1 MEIIQRLGSYAL
13 YGLGAWLLSSIVVQ
27 AAEAPPAVV
36 AMPAANTSEIQVPIY
51 KSRVLTTR
59 APVKKV
65 SVGNP
70 EIADI
75 LITSPTQLY
84 LLGRS
89 LGSTNVLLWDGGNRL
104 IDSLDL
110 EVVHD
115 LGGLKGKLHQLM
127 PNERIEVFSAQ
138 GALVLRGQVS
148 SAAAMDTAVKLA
160 KTYTAQASSVVQGE
174 GEAAAA
180 APTQSL
186 EVINLLTVGGSQQVM
201 LEVKV
206 AEMQRNLFKNLNVR
220 FNALDF
226 GSSSRWSGGGFN
238 SGVGPAGI
246 PIGFVPDPLNDG
258 FIIPDPTSLI
268 GAGKGIFAQFLSD
281 EFLFN
286 VVLEASKDNGSAK
299 VLAEPTLTTLSGQQA
314 EFISGGEFP
323 VPITED
329 DGITIE
335 FKEFGVGVKFL
346 PLVLDSGRI
355 NLNLNVSVSELSNV
369 NSLVLDTG
377 LESILGE
384 GVTQVIPSLTK
395 RSAQSTVELGNGQT
409 IAIAGLISE
418 NTRDFVSR
426 FPGLGDIPVLG
437 HLFRSQQFIN
447 GETELVILVTPHL
460 AKPIDARSVR
470 LPTEK
475 FVEPSDLDFYL
486 LGKTKG
492 RQPGRQVPVSI
503 GVSEGSFGHDLE

>member
-1 MEIIQRLGSYAL
+1 MESIRKVGTVAL
-13 YGLGAWLLSSIVVQ
+13 LLLAWTMQPAPVDAAQPPVMAAPMPTASSGR
-27 AAEAPPAVV
+27 
-36 AMPAANTSEIQVPIY
+36 IQVPIY
-51 KSRVLTTR
+51 KARILTTR
-59 APVKKV
+59 APVKRI

-70 EIADI
+70 EVAD
-75 LITSPTQLY
+75 LLMTSPTQLY

-89 LGSTNVLLWDGGNRL
+89 LGSTNVLLWDNSNRL

-110 EVVHD
+110 DVVHD
-115 LGGLKGKLHQLM
+115 LGGLKEKLHQLM
-127 PNERIEVFSAQ
+127 PNERIEVFSSQ
-138 GALVLRGQVS
+138 GSLVLRGQVS
-148 SAAAMDTAVKLA
+148 NAALMDTAVKVA
-160 KTYTAQASSVVQGE
+160 KSYTAQSASVVQGE
-174 GEAAAA
+174 GDQVTA

-186 EVINLLTVGGSQQVM
+186 EVINLLSVGGSQQVM

-206 AEMQRNLFKNLNVR
+206 AEMQRNLLKTLDVR
-220 FNALDF
+220 FNALNLD
-226 GSSSRWSGGGFN
+226 GNWATGGFN
-238 SGVGPAGI
+238 NGQGL
-246 PIGFVPDPLNDG
+246 GFDADG
-258 FIIPDPTSLI
+258 LPNPTSLFSN
-268 GAGKGIFAQFLSD
+268 GKGFFGQFLSD
-281 EFLFN
+281 SFFFN
-286 VVLEASKDNGSAK
+286 VVLEAAKDNGSAK

-346 PLVLDSGRI
+346 PVVLDEGRI
-355 NLNLNVSVSELSNV
+355 NLNLNVSVSELSNA

-377 LESILGE
+377 LDSVLGD

-395 RSAQSTVELGNGQT
+395 RSAESTVELGNGQT

-437 HLFRSQQFIN
+437 HLFRSQSFQN

-460 AKPIDARSVR
+460 AKPVDAKTVR

-492 RQPGRQVPVSI
+492 REPGRPVPVSL
-503 GVSEGSFGHDLE
+503 GVSEGRFGHDLK

>member
-1 MEIIQRLGSYAL
+1 MQGIRKIGAL
-13 YGLGAWLLSSIVVQ
+13 AVLLLAWTVQ
-27 AAEAPPAVV
+27 PAPVPAAQPSGAVV
-36 AMPAANTSEIQVPIY
+36 GMSAQNNGHIQVPIY
-51 KSRVLTTR
+51 KARILTTR
-59 APVKKV
+59 VAVKRI

-75 LITSPTQLY
+75 LMTTPNQLY

-89 LGSTNVLLWDGGNRL
+89 LGSTNVLLWDNSNRL
-104 IDSLDL
+104 IDSLELD
-110 EVVHD
+110 VVHD
-115 LGGLKGKLHQLM
+115 LGGLKEKLHQLM

-138 GALVLRGQVS
+138 GSLVLRGQVS
-148 SAAAMDTAVKLA
+148 SASVMDTAVKVA
-160 KTYTAQASSVVQGE
+160 KSYSAQTSSIVQGE
-174 GEAAAA
+174 GEQAKQSPA
-180 APTQSL
+180 QSL
-186 EVINLLTVGGSQQVM
+186 EVINLLTVGGTQQVM

-206 AEMQRNLFKNLNVR
+206 AEMQRNLLKSLDVR
-220 FNALDF
+220 FNAL
-226 GSSSRWSGGGFN
+226 SRNGNWTTGGFN
-238 SGVGPAGI
+238 NGQRL
-246 PIGFVPDPLNDG
+246 GFDADG
-258 FIIPDPTSLI
+258 LVNPTSLL
-268 GAGKGIFAQFLSD
+268 GNGKGFFGQFLSD
-281 EFLFN
+281 DFLFN
-286 VVLEASKDNGSAK
+286 VVLEAAKDNGSAK

-329 DGITIE
+329 EGITIE

-346 PLVLDSGRI
+346 PVVLDEGRI
-355 NLNLNVSVSELSNV
+355 NLNLNVSVSEISNA

-377 LESILGE
+377 LDSVLGD
-384 GVTQVIPSLTK
+384 GVAQVIPSLTK

-426 FPGLGDIPVLG
+426 FPGLGDVPVLG

-460 AKPIDARSVR
+460 AKPVDAKTVR

-492 RQPGRQVPVSI
+492 REAGRPVPVSL
-503 GVSEGSFGHDLE
+503 GVSEGRFGHDLK

>member
-1 MEIIQRLGSYAL
+1 MDIIRRVGAFTL
-13 YGLGAWLLSSIVVQ
+13 YVLFFTGGGAGLLSSAVLQ
-27 AAEAPPAVV
+27 AAEPEPAVS
-36 AMPAANTSEIQVPIY
+36 AMPAANVTNIQVPIY

-75 LITSPTQLY
+75 LVTSPTQLY
-84 LLGRS
+84 LLGRA
-89 LGSTNVLLWDGGNRL
+89 LGSTNVLLWDSRNRL

-115 LGGLKGKLHQLM
+115 LGGLKSKLHELL
-127 PNERIEVFSAQ
+127 PNEDISVYSAQ

-148 SAAAMDTAVKLA
+148 SAAAMDNAVKLA
-160 KTYTAQASSVVQGE
+160 KTYTAQTASIVQGE
-174 GEAAAA
+174 GEAAVA

-206 AEMQRNLFKNLNVR
+206 AEMKRSLVKSLDVR

-226 GSSSRWSGGGFN
+226 GSSSRWSGGGAN
-238 SGVGPAGI
+238 SGLTSDGAILPAGTLL
-246 PIGFVPDPLNDG
+246 GNGRGL
-258 FIIPDPTSLI
+258 
-268 GAGKGIFAQFLSD
+268 FAQFLSGD
-281 EFLFN
+281 FLFN
-286 VVLEASKDNGSAK
+286 VALDAARDDGSAK
-299 VLAEPTLTTLSGQQA
+299 VLAEPTLTTLTGQQA

-323 VPITED
+323 IPVSDE

-346 PLVLDSGRI
+346 PVVLDSGRI
-355 NLNLNVSVSELSNV
+355 NLNLNVSVSELVST
-369 NSLVLDTG
+369 NSLVVDTG
-377 LESILGE
+377 VAA
-384 GVTQVIPSLTK
+384 GVSAVLVPALTK

-437 HLFRSQQFIN
+437 QLFRSQEFVN
-447 GETELVILVTPHL
+447 GETELVIMVTPHL

-475 FVEPSDLDFYL
+475 FVEPSDVDFYL

-492 RQPGRQVPVSI
+492 RQMGRPVPVSL
-503 GVSEGSFGHDLE
+503 GTSEGSFGHDLN

>member
-1 MEIIQRLGSYAL
+1 MDIIRRIGSYTL
-13 YGLGAWLLSSIVVQ
+13 YILVLTGGGACMLSSAALQ
-27 AAEAPPAVV
+27 AAEPAPLVS
-36 AMPAANTSEIQVPIY
+36 AMPTANVSNIQVPIF

-70 EIADI
+70 DISDI
-75 LITSPTQLY
+75 LVTSPTQLY

-89 LGSTNVLLWDGGNRL
+89 LGSTNVLLWDSRNRL
-104 IDSLDL
+104 IDSLDV

-115 LGGLKGKLHQLM
+115 LGGLKSKLHELL
-127 PNERIEVFSAQ
+127 PNEQIEVHSAQ

-148 SAAAMDTAVKLA
+148 SAAAMDTAMKLA
-160 KTYTAQASSVVQGE
+160 KTYSAQTASVVQGE
-174 GEAAAA
+174 GEAAES
-180 APTQSL
+180 APTKSL
-186 EVINLLTVGGSQQVM
+186 DVLNLMTIGGSQQVM

-206 AEMQRNLFKNLNVR
+206 AEMKRSLVKSLDVR

-226 GSSSRWSGGGFN
+226 GSSNRWRGGGAN
-238 SGVGPAGI
+238 NGLLPIIDTTPLTGLPNLPADTLLGE
-246 PIGFVPDPLNDG
+246 GRGL
-258 FIIPDPTSLI
+258 
-268 GAGKGIFAQFLSD
+268 FAQFLSGD
-281 EFLFN
+281 FLFN
-286 VVLEASKDNGSAK
+286 VALDAARDDGSAK
-299 VLAEPTLTTLSGQQA
+299 VLAEPTLTTLTGQQA

-323 VPITED
+323 IPVADE

-346 PLVLDSGRI
+346 PVVLDSGRI
-355 NLNLNVSVSELSNV
+355 NLNLNVSVSELVST

-377 LESILGE
+377 VAA
-384 GVTQVIPSLTK
+384 GVSAVLVPALTK

-437 HLFRSQQFIN
+437 HLFRSQEFVN

-460 AKPIDARSVR
+460 AKPVDARAVR

-475 FVEPSDLDFYL
+475 FVEPSDVDFYL
-486 LGKTKG
+486 LGRTKG
-492 RQPGRQVPVSI
+492 RQLGRPVPVSL
-503 GVSEGSFGHDLE
+503 GVSEGSFGHDLN

>member
-1 MEIIQRLGSYAL
+1 MQGIRK
-13 YGLGAWLLSSIVVQ
+13 LGALAVLLLAWTVLP
-27 AAEAPPAVV
+27 APV
-36 AMPAANTSEIQVPIY
+36 PAAQPSGQVVGMAAANNGHIQVPIY
-51 KSRVLTTR
+51 KARILTTR
-59 APVKKV
+59 TAVKRI

-75 LITSPTQLY
+75 LMTTPNQLY

-89 LGSTNVLLWDGGNRL
+89 LGSTNVLLWDNNNRL

-110 EVVHD
+110 DVVHD
-115 LGGLKGKLHQLM
+115 LGGLKEKLHQLM

-138 GALVLRGQVS
+138 GSLVLRGQVS
-148 SAAAMDTAVKLA
+148 NASVMDTAVKVA
-160 KTYTAQASSVVQGE
+160 KSYAAQTSSVVQGE
-174 GEAAAA
+174 GEAAKL
-180 APTQSL
+180 APAQSL
-186 EVINLLTVGGSQQVM
+186 EVINLLSVGGTQQVM

-206 AEMQRNLFKNLNVR
+206 AEMQRSLFKSLDVR

-226 GSSSRWSGGGFN
+226 GSSSRWSTGGFN
-238 SGVGPAGI
+238 NGQGL
-246 PIGFVPDPLNDG
+246 GFDADG
-258 FIIPDPTSLI
+258 NVDPTTLF
-268 GAGKGIFAQFLSD
+268 GNGKGFLAQFLSD

-286 VVLEASKDNGSAK
+286 VVLEAAKDNGSAK

-329 DGITIE
+329 EGITIE

-346 PLVLDSGRI
+346 PVVLDEGRI
-355 NLNLNVSVSELSNV
+355 NLNLNVSVSELSNA

-377 LESILGE
+377 LDSVLGD
-384 GVTQVIPSLTK
+384 GVAQIIPSLTK

-437 HLFRSQQFIN
+437 HLFRSQQFQN

-460 AKPIDARSVR
+460 AKPIDAKTVR

-492 RQPGRQVPVSI
+492 REAGRAVPVSL
-503 GVSEGSFGHDLE
+503 GVSEGRFGHDLK

>member
-1 MEIIQRLGSYAL
+1 MHRIRKLGFLAL
-13 YGLGAWLLSSIVVQ
+13 LLLAWTLQPVPLE
-27 AAEAPPAVV
+27 AAQPAVT
-36 AMPAANTSEIQVPIY
+36 AQPMQLGNTGRIQVPIY
-51 KSRVLTTR
+51 KARILTTR
-59 APVKKV
+59 APVKRI

-70 EIADI
+70 EVAD
-75 LITSPTQLY
+75 LLMTSPTQLY

-89 LGSTNVLLWDGGNRL
+89 LGSTNVLLWDNSNRL

-110 EVVHD
+110 DVVHD
-115 LGGLKGKLHQLM
+115 LGGVKEKLHQLM
-127 PNERIEVFSAQ
+127 PNERIEVFSSQ
-138 GALVLRGQVS
+138 GSLVLRGQVS
-148 SAAAMDTAVKLA
+148 SAAVMDTAVKVA
-160 KTYTAQASSVVQGE
+160 KSYAAQTSSVVQGE
-174 GEAAAA
+174 GEAAKL
-180 APTQSL
+180 APAQSL
-186 EVINLLTVGGSQQVM
+186 EVINLLSVGGSQQVM

-206 AEMQRNLFKNLNVR
+206 AEIQRNLLKTLDVR
-220 FNALDF
+220 FNALHM
-226 GSSSRWSGGGFN
+226 GGNWATGGFN
-238 SGVGPAGI
+238 NGQGLGFDGD
-246 PIGFVPDPLNDG
+246 GFVN
-258 FIIPDPTSLI
+258 PTALL
-268 GAGKGIFAQFLSD
+268 GNGKGFFGQFLSD
-281 EFLFN
+281 DFLFN
-286 VVLEASKDNGSAK
+286 VVLEAAKDNGSAK

-346 PLVLDSGRI
+346 PVVLDEGRI
-355 NLNLNVSVSELSNV
+355 NLNLNVSVSELSNA
-369 NSLVLDTG
+369 NALSLDTG
-377 LESILGE
+377 LESILGD
-384 GVTQVIPSLTK
+384 GVTQIIPSLTK
-395 RSAQSTVELGNGQT
+395 RSAESTVELGNGQT

-437 HLFRSQQFIN
+437 HLFRSQSFQN

-460 AKPIDARSVR
+460 AKPIDAKAVR

-492 RQPGRQVPVSI
+492 REPGRPVPVSL
-503 GVSEGSFGHDLE
+503 GVSEGRFGHDLK

>member
-1 MEIIQRLGSYAL
+1 MDIIRK
-13 YGLGAWLLSSIVVQ
+13 LGACALSLLGAGLLCSVALQ
-27 AAEAPPAVV
+27 AAEPAVS
-36 AMPAANTSEIQVPIY
+36 AMPAANISTIQVPLY

-59 APVKKV
+59 AAVKKV

-75 LITSPTQLY
+75 LVTSPTQLY

-89 LGSTNVLLWDGGNRL
+89 LGSTNVLLWDGRNQL

-110 EVVHD
+110 EVIHD
-115 LGGLKGKLHQLM
+115 LSGLKSKLHELL
-127 PNERIEVFSAQ
+127 PNERIEVYSAQ

-148 SAAAMDTAVKLA
+148 SAAAVDTAVKLA
-160 KTYTAQASSVVQGE
+160 KTYTAQSSSVVQGG
-174 GEAAAA
+174 GEAAEA
-180 APTQSL
+180 APSQSL
-186 EVINLLTVGGSQQVM
+186 EVINLLSVGGSQQVM

-206 AEMQRNLFKNLNVR
+206 AEMQRSLVKSLNVR

-226 GSSSRWSGGGFN
+226 GSSSRWSGGGAN
-238 SGVGPAGI
+238 NGLTPGGSI
-246 PIGFVPDPLNDG
+246 LPDTALLG
-258 FIIPDPTSLI
+258 T
-268 GAGKGIFAQFLSD
+268 GTGMFARFLSGD
-281 EFLFN
+281 FLFN
-286 VVLEASKDNGSAK
+286 VALDAARDDGSAK
-299 VLAEPTLTTLSGQQA
+299 VLAEPTLTTLTGQQA

-323 VPITED
+323 IPVRDE

-346 PLVLDSGRI
+346 PVVLDSGRI
-355 NLNLNVSVSELSNV
+355 NLNLNVSVSELV
-369 NSLVLDTG
+369 ATNSLVVNTG
-377 LESILGE
+377 D
-384 GVTQVIPSLTK
+384 QVGAALLVPALTK

-426 FPGLGDIPVLG
+426 FPGLGDVPVLG
-437 HLFRSQQFIN
+437 HLFRSQEFVN

-460 AKPIDARSVR
+460 AKPVDARSVR

-475 FVEPSDLDFYL
+475 IVAPSDADFYL
-486 LGKTKG
+486 LGRTKG
-492 RQPGRQVPVSI
+492 RGEGRQVPVSL
-503 GVSEGSFGHDLE
+503 GVSEGSFGHDLQ

>member
-1 MEIIQRLGSYAL
+1 MYLL
-13 YGLGAWLLSSIVVQ
+13 CGLGTQLSFAGLVQ
-27 AAEAPPAVV
+27 AAEPGAAYS
-36 AMPAANTSEIQVPIY
+36 ALPAANTNMVQVPIY
-51 KSRVLTTR
+51 KSRTLSTR
-59 APVKKV
+59 TPVRKI

-89 LGSTNVLLWDGGNRL
+89 LGTTNVLLWDGSNRL
-104 IDSLDL
+104 IDTLDV

-115 LGGLKGKLHQLM
+115 LTGLKTKLHQLL
-127 PNERIEVFSAQ
+127 PEENIEVFSAQ
-138 GALVLRGQVS
+138 GALVLRGQVR
-148 SAAAMDTAVKLA
+148 SAAAMDTAMKVA
-160 KTYTAQASSVVQGE
+160 KTYAAQTSSVVQGK
-174 GEAAAA
+174 GEAAEV
-180 APTQSL
+180 APAQSL
-186 EVINLLTVGGSQQVM
+186 EVINLLSVGGSQQVM

-206 AEMQRNLFKNLNVR
+206 AEMQRSLIKNLNVR
-220 FNALDF
+220 FNAL
-226 GSSSRWSGGGFN
+226 GSSGNWSGGGFN
-238 SGVGPAGI
+238 NGQGLGLSPGGGSILSPG
-246 PIGFVPDPLNDG
+246 
-258 FIIPDPTSLI
+258 SLI
-268 GAGKGIFAQFLSD
+268 GGGKGLFAQFLSD
-281 EFLFN
+281 DFLFN

-299 VLAEPTLTTLSGQQA
+299 VLAEPTLTTLTGQQA

-323 VPITED
+323 IPITED

-335 FKEFGVGVKFL
+335 YKEFGVGVKFL
-346 PLVLDSGRI
+346 PVVLDSGRI

-377 LESILGE
+377 LNSILGD

-395 RSAQSTVELGNGQT
+395 RSAESTVELGNGQT

-426 FPGLGDIPVLG
+426 FPGLGDLPILG
-437 HLFRSQQFIN
+437 HLFRSQSFIN

-460 AKPIDARSVR
+460 AKPVDAKAVR
-470 LPTEK
+470 LPTER
-475 FVEPSDLDFYL
+475 FVEPSDRDFYL

-492 RQPGRQVPVSI
+492 SEPGRAVPVSL
-503 GVSEGSFGHDLE
+503 GVSGGNFGHDLN

>member
-1 MEIIQRLGSYAL
+1 MDTLQRLGVYLL
-13 YGLGAWLLSSIVVQ
+13 YGLGAGLLLATAAQAEEPRSGFSS
-27 AAEAPPAVV
+27 
-36 AMPAANTSEIQVPIY
+36 MPAANANTIQVPIY
-51 KSRVLTTR
+51 KSRTLSTR
-59 APVKKV
+59 AGVKRI

-70 EIADI
+70 NIADI

-89 LGSTNVLLWDGGNRL
+89 LGSTNVLLWDNSNRL
-104 IDSLDL
+104 IESLDL

-115 LGGLKGKLHQLM
+115 LGGLKSKLHQLL
-127 PNERIEVFSAQ
+127 PEENIEVFSAQ
-138 GALVLRGQVS
+138 GALVLRGQVR
-148 SAAAMDTAVKLA
+148 SAAAMDTAMKVA
-160 KTYTAQASSVVQGE
+160 KTYAAQTSSVVQGK
-174 GEAAAA
+174 GEAAAS

-186 EVINLLTVGGSQQVM
+186 EVINLLSVGGSQQVM

-206 AEMQRNLFKNLNVR
+206 AEMQRSLVKNLNVR

-238 SGVGPAGI
+238 NGQGLGLTPGGGAVISPG
-246 PIGFVPDPLNDG
+246 
-258 FIIPDPTSLI
+258 SLI
-268 GAGKGIFAQFLSD
+268 GGGKGLFAQFLSD

-299 VLAEPTLTTLSGQQA
+299 VLAEPTLTTLTGQQA

-323 VPITED
+323 IPITED

-335 FKEFGVGVKFL
+335 YKEFGVGVKFL
-346 PLVLDSGRI
+346 PVVLDSGRI

-377 LESILGE
+377 LNSILGD

-395 RSAQSTVELGNGQT
+395 RSAESTVELGNGQT

-426 FPGLGDIPVLG
+426 FPGLGDLPVLG
-437 HLFRSQQFIN
+437 HLFRSQSFIN

-460 AKPIDARSVR
+460 AKPVDARAVR

-492 RQPGRQVPVSI
+492 REPGRPVPVSL
-503 GVSEGSFGHDLE
+503 GVSGGNFGHDLN

>member
-1 MEIIQRLGSYAL
+1 MEIILRLGSYAL
-13 YGLGAWLLSSIVVQ
+13 YALGAWLLSSIVVQ
-27 AAEAPPAVV
+27 AAEAPPAVST
-36 AMPAANTSEIQVPIY
+36 MPAANISNIEVPIY
-51 KSRVLTTR
+51 KSRVLSTR

-89 LGSTNVLLWDGGNRL
+89 LGSTNVLLWDSRNRL

-160 KTYTAQASSVVQGE
+160 KTYTAQTASVVQGE

-186 EVINLLTVGGSQQVM
+186 EVINLLSVGGSQQVM

-206 AEMQRNLFKNLNVR
+206 AEMQRSLVKSINVR

-226 GSSSRWSGGGFN
+226 GSSSRWSTGGYN
-238 SGVGPAGI
+238 DGVGPGGI
-246 PIGFVPDPLNDG
+246 PIGFVPDPINDG
-258 FIIPDPTSLI
+258 FIVPDPTSLI
-268 GAGKGIFAQFLSD
+268 GSGKGFLGQFLSD
-281 EFLFN
+281 NFLFN
-286 VVLEASKDNGSAK
+286 VVLEAAKDNGTAK
-299 VLAEPTLTTLSGQQA
+299 VLAEPTLTTLTGQQA

-323 VPITED
+323 IPVSDD

-346 PLVLDSGRI
+346 PVVLDSGRI
-355 NLNLNVSVSELSNV
+355 NLNLNVSVSELV
-369 NSLVLDTG
+369 AANSLVVNTG
-377 LESILGE
+377 E
-384 GVTQVIPSLTK
+384 QVGTALLVPALTK

-418 NTRDFVSR
+418 STRDFVSR

-437 HLFRSQQFIN
+437 HLFRSQEFVN

-492 RQPGRQVPVSI
+492 RQLGRQVPVSL
-503 GVSEGSFGHDLE
+503 GVSEGSFGHDLN

>member
-1 MEIIQRLGSYAL
+1 MQSIRKVGTLAVL
-13 YGLGAWLLSSIVVQ
+13 LLAWVMQPAPLDAAQPPVMAAPMPTASSGR
-27 AAEAPPAVV
+27 
-36 AMPAANTSEIQVPIY
+36 IQVPIY
-51 KSRVLTTR
+51 KARVLTTR
-59 APVKKV
+59 APVKRI

-70 EIADI
+70 EVAD
-75 LITSPTQLY
+75 LLMTSPTQLY

-89 LGSTNVLLWDGGNRL
+89 LGSTNVLLWDNSNRL

-110 EVVHD
+110 DVVHD
-115 LGGLKGKLHQLM
+115 LAGLKEKLHQLM

-138 GALVLRGQVS
+138 GSLVLRGQVS
-148 SAAAMDTAVKLA
+148 SASVMDTAVKVA
-160 KTYTAQASSVVQGE
+160 KTYAAQSSSVVQGE
-174 GEAAAA
+174 GEAARA

-186 EVINLLTVGGSQQVM
+186 EVINLLTVGGTQQVM

-206 AEMQRNLFKNLNVR
+206 AEMQRNLLKSLDVR
-220 FNALDF
+220 FNALSLN
-226 GSSSRWSGGGFN
+226 GNWTLGGFN
-238 SGVGPAGI
+238 GGQGL
-246 PIGFVPDPLNDG
+246 GFDG
-258 FIIPDPTSLI
+258 DGLVNPTALLGS
-268 GAGKGIFAQFLSD
+268 GKGFFGQFLSD
-281 EFLFN
+281 DFLFN
-286 VVLEASKDNGSAK
+286 VVLEAAKDNGSAK

-346 PLVLDSGRI
+346 PVVLDAGRI
-355 NLNLNVSVSELSNV
+355 NLNLNVSVSELSNA
-369 NSLVLDTG
+369 NALSLDTG

-395 RSAQSTVELGNGQT
+395 RSAQSTVELGDGQT

-437 HLFRSQQFIN
+437 HLFRSQQFQN

-460 AKPIDARSVR
+460 AKPIDAKTVR

-492 RQPGRQVPVSI
+492 REPGRTVPVSL
-503 GVSEGSFGHDLE
+503 GVSEGRFGHDLK

>member
-1 MEIIQRLGSYAL
+1 MNTLQRLGL
-13 YGLGAWLLSSIVVQ
+13 YLLCGLGTQLLFAGVAQ
-27 AAEAPPAVV
+27 AAEPGAGYS
-36 AMPAANTSEIQVPIY
+36 AMPAANTNIVQVPIY
-51 KSRVLTTR
+51 KSRTISTR
-59 APVKKV
+59 TPVRKI

-70 EIADI
+70 DIADI

-89 LGSTNVLLWDGGNRL
+89 LGTTNVLLWDSNNRL
-104 IDSLDL
+104 IETMDV

-115 LGGLKGKLHQLM
+115 LTGLKTKLHQLL
-127 PNERIEVFSAQ
+127 PEENIEVFSAQ
-138 GALVLRGQVS
+138 GALVLRGQVR
-148 SAAAMDTAVKLA
+148 SAGAMDTAMKVA
-160 KTYTAQASSVVQGE
+160 KTYAAQTSSVVQGK
-174 GEAAAA
+174 GEAAEA
-180 APTQSL
+180 APAQSL
-186 EVINLLTVGGSQQVM
+186 EVINLLSVGGSQQVM

-206 AEMQRNLFKNLNVR
+206 AEMQRSLIKNLNVR
-220 FNALDF
+220 FNAL
-226 GSSSRWSGGGFN
+226 GSSGNWSGGGFN
-238 SGVGPAGI
+238 NGQGLGLTPGGGSILSPG
-246 PIGFVPDPLNDG
+246 
-258 FIIPDPTSLI
+258 SLI
-268 GAGKGIFAQFLSD
+268 GGGKGLFAQFLSD
-281 EFLFN
+281 DFLFN

-299 VLAEPTLTTLSGQQA
+299 VLAEPTLTTLTGQQA

-323 VPITED
+323 IPITED

-335 FKEFGVGVKFL
+335 YKEFGVGVKFL
-346 PLVLDSGRI
+346 PVVLDSGRI

-377 LESILGE
+377 LNSILGD

-395 RSAQSTVELGNGQT
+395 RSAESTVELGNGQT

-426 FPGLGDIPVLG
+426 FPGLGDLPILG
-437 HLFRSQQFIN
+437 HLFRSQSFIN

-460 AKPIDARSVR
+460 AKPVDAKAVR

-492 RQPGRQVPVSI
+492 SEPGRAVPVSL
-503 GVSEGSFGHDLE
+503 GVSGGNFGHDLN

>member
-1 MEIIQRLGSYAL
+1 MHSMRKIASRMVLLGVCV
-13 YGLGAWLLSSIVVQ
+13 LLVLPLSLAAQPVDSVVS
-27 AAEAPPAVV
+27 
-36 AMPAANTSEIQVPIY
+36 AMPAANVGNVQVSLY

-70 EIADI
+70 QVADI

-84 LLGRS
+84 LLGRA
-89 LGSTNVLLWDGGNRL
+89 LGSTNVLLWDNQNRL

-115 LGGLKGKLHQLM
+115 LGGLKAKLHQVL
-127 PNERIEVFSAQ
+127 PKEPVEVFSAQ

-160 KTYTAQASSVVQGE
+160 KTYSAQGTSVAQGK
-174 GEAAAA
+174 GEAAE
-180 APTQSL
+180 APPSQAL
-186 EVINLLTVGGSQQVM
+186 EVINLLSIGGSQQVM

-226 GSSSRWSGGGFN
+226 GSSSRWSTGGYNNGQGLGFDKDGLVNPTTLFGGGK
-238 SGVGPAGI
+238 GVFG
-246 PIGFVPDPLNDG
+246 
-258 FIIPDPTSLI
+258 
-268 GAGKGIFAQFLSD
+268 QFLSD
-281 EFLFN
+281 NFLFN
-286 VVLEASKDNGSAK
+286 VVLEAAKDNGSAK

-329 DGITIE
+329 DGITVE

-346 PLVLDSGRI
+346 PVVLDSGRI
-355 NLNLNVSVSELSNV
+355 NLNLNVSVSELSNA

-377 LESILGE
+377 LESILGN

-426 FPGLGDIPVLG
+426 FPGLGDIPLLG
-437 HLFRSQQFIN
+437 HLFRSQQLLS
-447 GETELVILVTPHL
+447 GETELVILVPPHL
-460 AKPIDARSVR
+460 AKPVDAVGVR
-470 LPTEK
+470 LPTEH
-475 FVEPSDLDFYL
+475 FVEPSDVDFYL

-492 RQPGRQVPVSI
+492 REPGRRVPVSL
-503 GVSEGSFGHDLE
+503 GVSEGSFGHDLN

>member
-1 MEIIQRLGSYAL
+1 MQGIRK
-13 YGLGAWLLSSIVVQ
+13 LGALAALLLACTVLPAPVP
-27 AAEAPPAVV
+27 AAQPSGAVV
-36 AMPAANTSEIQVPIY
+36 GMSAQNNGHIQVPIY
-51 KSRVLTTR
+51 KARVLTTR
-59 APVKKV
+59 TAVKRI

-75 LITSPTQLY
+75 LMTTPNQLY

-89 LGSTNVLLWDGGNRL
+89 LGSTNVLLWDNSNRL
-104 IDSLDL
+104 IDSLELD
-110 EVVHD
+110 VVHD
-115 LGGLKGKLHQLM
+115 LGGLKEKLHQLM

-138 GALVLRGQVS
+138 GSLVLRGQVS
-148 SAAAMDTAVKLA
+148 SASVMDTAVKVA
-160 KTYTAQASSVVQGE
+160 KSYSAQTSSIVQGE
-174 GEAAAA
+174 GEQAKQSPA
-180 APTQSL
+180 QSL
-186 EVINLLTVGGSQQVM
+186 EVINLLTVGGTQQVM

-206 AEMQRNLFKNLNVR
+206 AEMQRNLLKSLDVR
-220 FNALDF
+220 FNAL
-226 GSSSRWSGGGFN
+226 SRNGNWTTGGFN
-238 SGVGPAGI
+238 NGQRLGFDAG
-246 PIGFVPDPLNDG
+246 GLVN
-258 FIIPDPTSLI
+258 PTALL
-268 GAGKGIFAQFLSD
+268 GNGKGFFGQFLSD
-281 EFLFN
+281 DFLFN
-286 VVLEASKDNGSAK
+286 VVLEAAKDNGSAK

-323 VPITED
+323 IPITED
-329 DGITIE
+329 EGITIE

-346 PLVLDSGRI
+346 PVVLDEGRI
-355 NLNLNVSVSELSNV
+355 NLNLNVSVSEISNA

-377 LESILGE
+377 LDSVLGD
-384 GVTQVIPSLTK
+384 GVAQVIPSLTK

-426 FPGLGDIPVLG
+426 FPGLGDVPVLG

-460 AKPIDARSVR
+460 AKPVDARSVR

-475 FVEPSDLDFYL
+475 FVEPSDQDFYL

-492 RQPGRQVPVSI
+492 REAGRPVPVSL
-503 GVSEGSFGHDLE
+503 GVSEGRFGHDLK

>member
-1 MEIIQRLGSYAL
+1 MKSKCRVGATVLVLGMMLS
-13 YGLGAWLLSSIVVQ
+13 GLAAAQ
-27 AAEAPPAVV
+27 ATPAVV
-36 AMPAANTSEIQVPIY
+36 ATPAANTSDVQVPIY

-59 APVKKV
+59 TAVKRI

-89 LGSTNVLLWDGGNRL
+89 LGSTNVLLWDSGNRL

-115 LGGLKGKLHQLM
+115 LGGLKSKLHQVL
-127 PNERIEVFSAQ
+127 PNESIEVFSAQ

-148 SAAAMDTAVKLA
+148 SAAVMDSALRLAQSYSEPAPGTAAEQGAM
-160 KTYTAQASSVVQGE
+160 AQASP
-174 GEAAAA
+174 AAQR
-180 APTQSL
+180 PLQL
-186 EVINLLTVGGSQQVM
+186 INLLSVGGSQQVM

-226 GSSSRWSGGGFN
+226 GSSGRWSGGGFN
-238 SGVGPAGI
+238 
-246 PIGFVPDPLNDG
+246 N
-258 FIIPDPTSLI
+258 
-268 GAGKGIFAQFLSD
+268 GAGLGFDEDGLVNPTTLFGDGTGIFGQFLSD
-281 EFLFN
+281 NFLFN
-286 VVLEASKDNGSAK
+286 VVLEAAKDNGSAK
-299 VLAEPTLTTLSGQQA
+299 VLAEPTLTTLTGQQA

-346 PLVLDSGRI
+346 PVVLDSGRI
-355 NLNLNVSVSELSNV
+355 NLNLNVSVSELSNA

-377 LESILGE
+377 LESILGN
-384 GVTQVIPSLTK
+384 GVSQVIPSLTK

-409 IAIAGLISE
+409 IAIAGLISQ

-426 FPGLGDIPVLG
+426 FPGLGDVPVLG
-437 HLFRSQQFIN
+437 QLFRSQQFIH
-447 GETELVILVTPHL
+447 GETELVILVTL
-460 AKPIDARSVR
+460 RSR
-470 LPTEK
+470 LMPRPCGCP
-475 FVEPSDLDFYL
+475 PSISSSPAMPSS
-486 LGKTKG
+486 TC
-492 RQPGRQVPVSI
+492 
-503 GVSEGSFGHDLE
+503 